1 MSGLGICILIWLFC
15 VMVVFPYI
23 RYCRSKKIK
32 KHKEYSSKYPHTV
45 KKYEDLYRSR
55 GFYYDRIQV
64 EIGAMEEYYLAY
76 EESIVNNYRFLKEVE
91 NNPKRAYYHQ
101 EFLVDSILES
111 IIADRST
118 DLSTRITN
126 ARKKMFELQ
135 SNDDAYKKYILSR
148 LESLDQYITIREKY
162 EFIKR
167 NYSSALEVYLKD
179 HINSKY
185 QIVANESEIIKIH
198 KAHNV

>member
-1 MSGLGICILIWLFC
+1 
-15 VMVVFPYI
+15 
-23 RYCRSKKIK
+23 
-32 KHKEYSSKYPHTV
+32 
-45 KKYEDLYRSR
+45 
-55 GFYYDRIQV
+55 
-64 EIGAMEEYYLAY
+64 
-76 EESIVNNYRFLKEVE
+76 
-91 NNPKRAYYHQ
+91 
-101 EFLVDSILES
+101 
-111 IIADRST
+111 
-118 DLSTRITN
+118 
-126 ARKKMFELQ
+126 MFELQ

-179 HINSKY
+179 HINSKS